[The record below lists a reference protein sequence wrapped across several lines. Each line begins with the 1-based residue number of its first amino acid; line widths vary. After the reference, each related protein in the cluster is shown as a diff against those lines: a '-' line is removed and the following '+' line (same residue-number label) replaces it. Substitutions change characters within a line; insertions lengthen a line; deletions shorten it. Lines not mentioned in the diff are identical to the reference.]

1 MTIFWIIAAG
11 LVGLALLFVLPPLLS
26 KRGQTEDVDQDELNL
41 AVFRQQVRE
50 LDSDLATGELD
61 EQQYK
66 TARRDLEREL
76 LYDVT
81 GKGTGA
87 DSGGGRWAPVLL
99 AVALPA
105 VAISLYLHLGDT
117 SVIPR
122 LEAAANGQVPAAH
135 PGAPGGQMP
144 PLEVMVQRLADKMQQ
159 NPENLEGW
167 MMLGRTYFA
176 ISQPERALDA
186 LEKAYGL
193 APENPDVLVTYAEAI
208 AANNDSD
215 LAGRPAELIQ
225 AALKIDPEH
234 SSARWLEGLAS
245 FQANDFARA
254 AEQWSELATTFDRQG
269 KEAAELRRYIGEAR
283 TRAGIAPEQAPK
295 PELTPSAEAGPDTAP
310 QARSAPGGESRVAAE
325 QPAASASVTVEVSL
339 AETLSPE
346 ANANDSVFVYAKA
359 VGGPPMPLAAHR
371 AHVGDL
377 PLTVTLDDSMAMTPA
392 MKLSGF
398 PEVTVGARIT
408 KSGQAI
414 PRSGDLEGE
423 TSSVRPGQSDTVK
436 VVIDRVR
443 P

>member
-1 MTIFWIIAAG
+1 MTIFWIMAAG

-41 AVFRQQVRE
+41 AVFRQQVQE
-50 LDSDLATGELD
+50 LDSDLAAGELD

-87 DSGGGRWAPVLL
+87 DSGGGRWAAALL
-99 AVALPA
+99 AVALPM

-122 LEAAANGQVPAAH
+122 LEAAANSQVPAAH
-135 PGAPGGQMP
+135 SGAPGGQMP
-144 PLEVMVQRLADKMQQ
+144 PLEVMVERLADKMEQ

-176 ISQPERALDA
+176 IAQPERALDA
-186 LEKAYGL
+186 LEKAYSL
-193 APENPDVLVTYAEAI
+193 SPENPDVLITYAEAI
-208 AANNDSD
+208 AANNDSN

-225 AALKIDPEH
+225 AALKIDPKH

-245 FQANDFARA
+245 FQANDFALA
-254 AEQWSELATTFDRQG
+254 AEQWSELATTFDQQG
-269 KEAAELRRYIGEAR
+269 KEATELRRYINEAR
-283 TRAGIAPEQAPK
+283 TRAGIDPEQAPR
-295 PELTPSAEAGPDTAP
+295 PESIPSAEAGRDTTPPA
-310 QARSAPGGESRVAAE
+310 QSASGEKGQVLSE

-339 AETLSPE
+339 AETLWPK
-346 ANANDSVFVYAKA
+346 ADGNDSVFIYAKA
-359 VGGPPMPLAAHR
+359 IAGPPMPLAAHR
-371 AHVGDL
+371 ARVGDL
-377 PLTVTLDDSMAMTPA
+377 PLTVTLDDSMAMTPT

-423 TSSVRPGQSDTVK
+423 VSPVQPGQAGTVK